1 MKKLGI
7 YAHQRSGSSIL
18 YEVMSDSTLTTTKDR
33 CGIPLGECFT
43 PSDTASL
50 VEVNGTLWRSIHG
63 QLLEHEIQD
72 RDVRL
77 EYMKQHNYQDY
88 FIKVFGIDLHHNG
101 IREYVSENY
110 ELIAIERRN
119 SLSAVLSG
127 IVAIQHWFF
136 NVDSTIHKP
145 IPNYSAF
152 VARYQ
157 NFSYMTDALISYYK
171 YKDELDIHKTY
182 IYEDIVNMGR
192 RDILSELNLGDTV
205 VPSLPL
211 RKLLTFDQKVDLIQN
226 YDEVLFWYKTDL
238 EPFLPEDRRGGY
250 S

>member
-18 YEVMSDSTLTTTKDR
+18 YGVMSDSSMTDTRDR

-43 PSDTASL
+43 PSDERTLIETEGKLHL
-50 VEVNGTLWRSIHG
+50 VEHG
-63 QLLEHEIQD
+63 QLLEEEVQD
-72 RDVRL
+72 RDTRL
-77 EYMKQHNYQDY
+77 KFMEQHNHWDY
-88 FIKVFGIDLHHNG
+88 FIKVFGIDLRHDG
-101 IREYVSENY
+101 IRKYVRENY

-136 NVDSTIHKP
+136 NVDSAIHKP

-171 YKDELDIHKTY
+171 YKDELDIRKTY

-205 VPSLPL
+205 IPSLPL